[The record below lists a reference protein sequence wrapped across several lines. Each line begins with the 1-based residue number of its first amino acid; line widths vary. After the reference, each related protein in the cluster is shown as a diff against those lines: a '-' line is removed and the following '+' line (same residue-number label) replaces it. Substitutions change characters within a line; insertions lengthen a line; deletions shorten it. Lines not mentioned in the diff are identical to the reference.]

1 MHGQERAIITFGLV
15 QSQRWLRFVGQDFTG
30 LKWVS
35 AV

>member
-1 MHGQERAIITFGLV
+1 MRKIKLSYGLLMIIL
-15 QSQRWLRFVGQDFTG
+15 RWSRFVGQDFTG